1 MLTVVNAG
9 VVLCVALVA
18 VLAVVAFLVWAEVLS
33 VIAVLATDA
42 DSDVFVVIFSAAV
55 AVVTATRVG
64 TVVVSMT

>member
-1 MLTVVNAG
+1 MLTVANAG
-9 VVLCVALVA
+9 VVLCVALAA

-55 AVVTATRVG
+55 AVVTAARVG

>member
-9 VVLCVALVA
+9 VVLCVALAA

-55 AVVTATRVG
+55 AVVTAARVG